1 MTAPSPLAIADPLLS
16 FAVIINGKPIND
28 AYQVLSLNIAHSV
41 NSISEAAIVFADG
54 DPSSGT
60 FPLTDSS
67 DFIPGNIIEIKAGYG
82 GEPGVSIFT
91 GYIVKNALEI
101 NANSGP
107 SLTVTCKHKAVQMTF
122 NRKDTVFTNT
132 LDSDII
138 KKIVNGYGLSCIVTD
153 TTFKH
158 EAVFQKQATDWD
170 FILSRADLLGYI
182 VTFNGDAVNVGAP
195 KTDANA
201 VLRVAYSES
210 ILAFSAELS
219 AEAQATSIT
228 ASGWDIKNQA
238 LLTANATEPRINKQG
253 NISAKNLSGAL
264 NQTSRGLLSGTPTAK
279 DELKTWADG
288 NLLKMRMSALK
299 GEVSFIGNGSVWP
312 GSIIE
317 LDGVGARF
325 NGNAFVASVSHEIK
339 DGNWTTIVKF
349 GLENTITAN
358 KPDSAY
364 PEAVGM
370 LPPIHGLQ
378 IATVK
383 QLFGDEAGQYRI
395 LVNIVSNAGNGSE
408 IWARLSNFYATS
420 GAGAGFVPEVGDEV
434 VVGFLENNPGYP
446 VIIGSLY
453 STAHKPIT
461 EATSN
466 NNDIKSI
473 VTKSQLKISFD
484 DAKKITRI
492 QTPGGNSFMLNDD
505 TKSVEIVDQNGNSIM
520 MTSSGI
526 NINSAKDITLKATG
540 NITLDATGGVNLK
553 AMQDV
558 AISGLNVSNTAQMAF
573 TAKGNAS
580 AELSA
585 SGQTTV
591 KGGMVMI
598 N

>member
-1 MTAPSPLAIADPLLS
+1 M
-16 FAVIINGKPIND
+16 
-28 AYQVLSLNIAHSV
+28 
-41 NSISEAAIVFADG
+41 
-54 DPSSGT
+54 
-60 FPLTDSS
+60 
-67 DFIPGNIIEIKAGYG
+67 
-82 GEPGVSIFT
+82 
-91 GYIVKNALEI
+91 
-101 NANSGP
+101 
-107 SLTVTCKHKAVQMTF
+107 
-122 NRKDTVFTNT
+122 
-132 LDSDII
+132 
-138 KKIVNGYGLSCIVTD
+138 
-153 TTFKH
+153 
-158 EAVFQKQATDWD
+158 
-170 FILSRADLLGYI
+170 
-182 VTFNGDAVNVGAP
+182 
-195 KTDANA
+195 
-201 VLRVAYSES
+201 
-210 ILAFSAELS
+210 
-219 AEAQATSIT
+219 
-228 ASGWDIKNQA
+228 
-238 LLTANATEPRINKQG
+238 
-253 NISAKNLSGAL
+253 
-264 NQTSRGLLSGTPTAK
+264 
-279 DELKTWADG
+279 
-288 NLLKMRMSALK
+288 
-299 GEVSFIGNGSVWP
+299 SFIGNGSVWP